1 MGFLQSLKGLE
12 QELKDSVTDESSP
25 FSSREGSA
33 MYPPHTIL
41 HTSQGSK
48 KLQNLLRKISYFN
61 WIKELRL
68 NC

>member
-33 MYPPHTIL
+33 MYPPPYHPPYVSGL
-41 HTSQGSK
+41 QKASK
-48 KLQNLLRKISYFN
+48 SIEKDFLFKVN
-61 WIKELRL
+61 
-68 NC
+68 